1 MLVVKGYLTLC
12 LGGYHVLCIHLCADE
27 VILISIDVR
36 TSCMNLWDTGDLA
49 VASHGPWFA
58 TISDHLNENPG
69 MVLEALVRL
78 RFDVGQKSIIYMNV

>member
-1 MLVVKGYLTLC
+1 
-12 LGGYHVLCIHLCADE
+12 
-27 VILISIDVR
+27 
-36 TSCMNLWDTGDLA
+36 MNLWDTGDLA